1 MISIR
6 RSEDRGHANHGWL
19 NSQHTFSFGHYFDPN
34 HMGFGPLRVINEDR
48 VHPGQGFPPHGHRD
62 MEIISYVID
71 GGLEHKDTLGT
82 GSIITPGEVQRMSAG
97 SGIRHSEYNAS
108 KSDMVHFL
116 QIWIEPEKQGLRPSY
131 EQKAFSE
138 EEKTGTWRLVG
149 SPDGRNGSVQ
159 INQDVS
165 LYSALVPAGE
175 SIRHKTGLDRKI
187 WVQAVRGGFTL
198 NGKRMKAGDGA
209 AIEGEDE
216 ILLSA
221 STDSEVLLF
230 DMTSIH

>member
-48 VHPGQGFPPHGHRD
+48 VQPGQGFPPHGHRD
-62 MEIISYVID
+62 MEIISYVIE

-82 GSIITPGEVQRMSAG
+82 GSVITPGEVQRMSAG

-108 KSDMVHFL
+108 KAEMVHFL
-116 QIWIEPEKQGLRPSY
+116 QIWIEPAKQGLRPSY
-131 EQKAFSE
+131 EQKAFSDE
-138 EEKTGTWRLVG
+138 EMTGAWRLVG
-149 SPDGRNGSVQ
+149 SPDGRDGSVQ

-175 SIRHKTGLDRKI
+175 SIRHTTGLDRKI
-187 WVQAVRGGFTL
+187 WVQAVKGSFKL

-221 STDSEVLLF
+221 SADSEALLF
-230 DMTSIH
+230 DMTSTH